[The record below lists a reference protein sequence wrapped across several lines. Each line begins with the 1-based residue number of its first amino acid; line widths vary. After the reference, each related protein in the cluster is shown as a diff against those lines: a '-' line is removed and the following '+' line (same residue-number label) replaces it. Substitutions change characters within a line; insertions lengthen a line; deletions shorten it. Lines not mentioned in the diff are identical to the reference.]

1 MNAMI
6 ASFGELL
13 LRLAAPGAGRL
24 LQESR
29 FEVHVGGAE
38 ANVACA
44 LAQFGHPVRMLGV
57 VSDNALGDAALAELR
72 RVGVDVA
79 RVRRAAGRMGLYFFE
94 AGAMRR
100 ASEVLYD
107 RADSAFARQV
117 AAETDWAGLL
127 AGVDRLHL
135 SGVTPALGV
144 DPARAAQAAVE
155 AATALGI
162 PVSFDGNF
170 RGKLWQVWGGEP
182 ARWLRPLMAAA
193 DVLFADHRDIGLVL
207 GTDYAGHSGEAAEVA
222 AATDAFAAFP
232 RLRWL
237 TSTSRRASSTRQQV
251 LSARMMSSAGRS
263 WHSGPVELDGIV
275 DRIGAG
281 DAYAAG
287 FLHALHSGHDRQDRL
302 DFALACGA
310 YKHTIPGDIL
320 RASVA
325 DIRAWMEAAS
335 ADVRR

>member
-1 MNAMI
+1 MNARI

-13 LRLAAPGAGRL
+13 LRLSAPGAGRL
-24 LQESR
+24 LQEPR

-57 VSDNALGDAALAELR
+57 VSDNALGEAALADLR
-72 RVGVDVA
+72 RFGVETG

-107 RADSAFARQV
+107 RADSAFAQQV
-117 AAETDWAGLL
+117 GAETDWAGLL

-135 SGVTPALGV
+135 SGVTPALGEA
-144 DPARAAQAAVE
+144 PARAALAAVA

-170 RGKLWQVWGGEP
+170 RGKLWQAWGGEP

-193 DVLFADHRDIGLVL
+193 DVLFADQRDIGLVL
-207 GTDYAGHSGEAAEVA
+207 GRDYSAHAAEAAELA
-222 AATDAFAAFP
+222 AARDAFAAFP

-237 TSTSRRASSTRQQV
+237 SSTSRQASSTRQQQ
-251 LSARMMSSAGRS
+251 LSARMRSSAGDG

-287 FLHALHSGHDRQDRL
+287 FLHALHSGYDPQDRL

-310 YKHTIPGDIL
+310 CKHTIPGDIL

-325 DIRAWMEAAS
+325 DIRAWMGAS
-335 ADVRR
+335 TADVRR